1 MNIGRWR
8 RMLEKLGVS
17 SEDSTYQKLV
27 SAYSE
32 KHRFYHTAAH
42 IEDCLSHFDSNIERL
57 EFPESVEIAIW
68 FHDAVYR
75 PFSKTNELD
84 SANWAVEF
92 LTSVNVVEE
101 IKTRVYRLILATLH
115 NGKVN
120 TKDESVLVDLDLAVL
135 GSDPDTYTRF
145 EDNIRKEYKYVP
157 GFVFRKKRANLLSA
171 FLNREAIYSNE
182 NFRDLYETNA
192 RKNLENAVARLQG

>member
-1 MNIGRWR
+1 M
-8 RMLEKLGVS
+8 
-17 SEDSTYQKLV
+17 
-27 SAYSE
+27 
-32 KHRFYHTAAH
+32 
-42 IEDCLSHFDSNIERL
+42 
-57 EFPESVEIAIW
+57 
-68 FHDAVYR
+68 
-75 PFSKTNELD
+75 
-84 SANWAVEF
+84 
-92 LTSVNVVEE
+92 
-101 IKTRVYRLILATLH
+101 YRLILATRH

-192 RKNLENAVARLQG
+192 RKNLENAVAQLQG

>member
-27 SAYSE
+27 SSYSE

-42 IEDCLSHFDSNIERL
+42 IEDCLRHFDSNIERL

-92 LTSVNVVEE
+92 LTSVNLAEE
-101 IKTRVYRLILATLH
+101 IKTRVYRLILATRH

-192 RKNLENAVARLQG
+192 RKNLENAVAQLQG